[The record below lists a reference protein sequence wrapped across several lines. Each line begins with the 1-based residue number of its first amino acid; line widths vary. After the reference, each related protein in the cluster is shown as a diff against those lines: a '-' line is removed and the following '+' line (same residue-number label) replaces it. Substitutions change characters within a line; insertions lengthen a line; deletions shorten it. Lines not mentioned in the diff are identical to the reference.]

1 MKNNFKKNSNENIDN
16 NVEANKKFDNT
27 VNPLDEL
34 MDNSTFMSKLK
45 KSDRA
50 CANWRKNGLIPY
62 VKLGGRIYYKNKDV
76 AEFIERGVVKKD
88 NLQRK
93 IFD

>member
-1 MKNNFKKNSNENIDN
+1 MKNDFKKNSNENIDN

-34 MDNSTFMSKLK
+34 MDNSTFMIKLK

-50 CANWRKNGLIPY
+50 CANWRKKGLIPY

-76 AEFIERGVVKKD
+76 AEFIERNVVK
-88 NLQRK
+88 NR
-93 IFD
+93 